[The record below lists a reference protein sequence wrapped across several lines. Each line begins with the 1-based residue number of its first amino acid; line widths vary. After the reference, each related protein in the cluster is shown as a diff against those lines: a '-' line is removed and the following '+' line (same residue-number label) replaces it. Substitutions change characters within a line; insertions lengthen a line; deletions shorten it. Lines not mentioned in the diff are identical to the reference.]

1 MRDRDQ
7 LRALRR
13 IHELLESHGIEYWVF
28 GGWAIDFHAGR
39 VTRAH
44 EDLDIAVWQSDLDSV
59 AALLEGGGWTHVPE
73 EDEDGYTVFE
83 RRQVRLEVALLA
95 RDDEGVVFTPLLQ
108 GHGEWPGGAFGDDIA
123 QLEGVRARVVTL
135 AALRLDKREP
145 HEDPRAAEKD
155 RADLG
160 TLDAL

>member
-1 MRDRDQ
+1 
-7 LRALRR
+7 
-13 IHELLESHGIEYWVF
+13 
-28 GGWAIDFHAGR
+28 
-39 VTRAH
+39 
-44 EDLDIAVWQSDLDSV
+44 V

-108 GHGEWPGGAFGDDIA
+108 GRGEWPGGAFGDDIA